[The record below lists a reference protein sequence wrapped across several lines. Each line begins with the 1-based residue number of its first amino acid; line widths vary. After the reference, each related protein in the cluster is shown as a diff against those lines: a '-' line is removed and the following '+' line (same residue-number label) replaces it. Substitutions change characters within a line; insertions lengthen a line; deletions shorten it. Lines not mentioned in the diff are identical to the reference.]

1 MRDILL
7 DYFLVCVR
15 VLPSIGSE
23 ENIMTDSFSNREIL
37 RRLGPGGRGL
47 PVELWPNRD
56 ELAYELQ
63 KYIHAIGPTPKRCL
77 ETLVDLGLSDPEIA
91 RYFKIPK
98 DVVTD
103 LRCVWNIEGS
113 T

>member
-1 MRDILL
+1 
-7 DYFLVCVR
+7 V
-15 VLPSIGSE
+15 
-23 ENIMTDSFSNREIL
+23 TDPISNREIL

-47 PVELWPNRD
+47 PVELRPRRND
-56 ELAYELQ
+56 LAYDRQ
-63 KYIHAIGPTPKRCL
+63 KYIHALGPTPKRCL
-77 ETLVDLGLSDPEIA
+77 ETLADLGLSDLEIA

-103 LRCVWNIEGS
+103 IRGVWNIEGS

>member
-1 MRDILL
+1 MKDPI
-7 DYFLVCVR
+7 
-15 VLPSIGSE
+15 
-23 ENIMTDSFSNREIL
+23 SNLEIL

-47 PVELWPNRD
+47 PVELRPRRSD
-56 ELAYELQ
+56 LAYELQ

-103 LRCVWNIEGS
+103 LRGVWNIKAE

>member
-1 MRDILL
+1 
-7 DYFLVCVR
+7 
-15 VLPSIGSE
+15 
-23 ENIMTDSFSNREIL
+23 MTDPMSNREIL

-47 PVELWPNRD
+47 SVELRPRRN

-98 DVVTD
+98 DIVTD
-103 LRCVWNIEGS
+103 LRCVWNIKGES
-113 T
+113 